1 MSDNLATYRGVDSSL
16 SADLSV
22 LLRRRVLFGA
32 LVIAT
37 TLVFAVW
44 LYHVVAAG
52 GFGLLETCLLFFFLV
67 HIAWLTIDFWNAMI
81 GFYLLRVS
89 DNILARVSPPL
100 ADTHDASAIL
110 ERIAVVMTI
119 RNEDANGVF
128 ARLDAIKTSLSN
140 TPLEAQFDYFVLSD
154 SSVPLTIDA
163 EMAGCAAFRARH
175 GETSR
180 LVYRRRTSNEGFKAG
195 NVRDFCDRWGGKYEF
210 MILLDAD
217 SLMTG
222 ETILR
227 LVRTMHANPR
237 LGVLQTIM
245 VGVLMPSFFAQVFE
259 FGHRL
264 GMVCRAVGAVWWQGD
279 RCQYWGHN
287 AIIRMAPFTEF
298 CRLQSLPGKGPFSG
312 HIICHDQ
319 IEASLMERA
328 GYEIRVLPVES
339 GSYEGVPPTLLEFM
353 DRDYRWFHGNLKNLR
368 LLNLPKLPWMSRF
381 HLAVVAQ
388 RYLGWVAAVI
398 FVLLA
403 AVKAATWPHGAAFP
417 AHAALA
423 LYLTVIVVFL
433 TPRLSGLAHTLLSG
447 AAPYGGN
454 RAVILGGFAELCFS
468 LILLPISMFA
478 TTWFLVW
485 LLLGWGMRWEAPRRS
500 SYSLHWRSALA
511 RLWPQALFAAALT
524 VFLVLAAP
532 GALPWFTPFL
542 FGLLAAIPFALLAS
556 SPTVTDRTRR
566 VKLCAVPEDLDVPME
581 VAIVRSQWS
590 EACD

>member
-1 MSDNLATYRGVDSSL
+1 MPIRARRA
-16 SADLSV
+16 ADD
-22 LLRRRVLFGA
+22 
-32 LVIAT
+32 
-37 TLVFAVW
+37 
-44 LYHVVAAG
+44 HG
-52 GFGLLETCLLFFFLV
+52 GR
-67 HIAWLTIDFWNAMI
+67 A
-81 GFYLLRVS
+81 
-89 DNILARVSPPL
+89 
-100 ADTHDASAIL
+100 
-110 ERIAVVMTI
+110 
-119 RNEDANGVF
+119 
-128 ARLDAIKTSLSN
+128 
-140 TPLEAQFDYFVLSD
+140 
-154 SSVPLTIDA
+154 DA
-163 EMAGCAAFRARH
+163 E
-175 GETSR
+175 
-180 LVYRRRTSNEGFKAG
+180 L
-195 NVRDFCDRWGGKYEF
+195 
-210 MILLDAD
+210 
-217 SLMTG
+217 
-222 ETILR
+222 
-227 LVRTMHANPR
+227 
-237 LGVLQTIM
+237 
-245 VGVLMPSFFAQVFE
+245 FAQVFE

-287 AIIRMAPFTEF
+287 AIIRLAPFTEF

-319 IEASLMERA
+319 IEASLLERA
-328 GYEIRVLPVES
+328 GYEIRGSPVES

-403 AVKAATWPHGAAFP
+403 AAKAATWPHGAAFP

-433 TPRLSGLAHTLLSG
+433 TPRLCSLVDTLLSG
-447 AAPYGGN
+447 PAPYGGN
-454 RAVILGGFAELCFS
+454 RAVIFGGFTELCFS

-485 LLLGWGMRWEAPRRS
+485 LLLGWGMRWEAPQRS
-500 SYSLHWRSALA
+500 SYSLRWRSALA
-511 RLWPQALFAAALT
+511 RLWPHALFAAALI

-542 FGLLAAIPFALLAS
+542 FGLLAAVPFALLAS

-566 VKLCAVPEDLDVPME
+566 MKVCAVPEDLNVPME
-581 VAIVRSQWS
+581 VAIARSPWGEEYDQPLLRNK
-590 EACD
+590 